1 MGSGEIFVYKLH
13 TSFDGC
19 NVLARPL
26 QHFCTKPNCMGDEV
40 RRLWCSYVLRVSG
53 KSHKFTHNY
62 TPVCVMP
69 DAGRVAPI
77 SACVLGQRIS
87 GNLRPG

>member
-19 NVLARPL
+19 NVLVRPL

-40 RRLWCSYVLRVSG
+40 RRLWCSMRSVANAENIN
-53 KSHKFTHNY
+53 SHTK
-62 TPVCVMP
+62 
-69 DAGRVAPI
+69 
-77 SACVLGQRIS
+77 
-87 GNLRPG
+87 